1 MKSASIAQI
10 LPYEIRQRLL
20 GLAIKAEM
28 AQAESP
34 AGRESVA
41 YKRCIDDIDRVTAD
55 ARAQFP
61 HFYKAT

>member
-1 MKSASIAQI
+1 MKSIYIAQI

-20 GLAIKAEM
+20 GLAVKAEF
-28 AQAESP
+28 AAAESP

-41 YKRCIDDIDRVTAD
+41 YKKCIDDIDRVTAD

-61 HFYKAT
+61 HFYKVA

>member
-1 MKSASIAQI
+1 MKSIYIAQI

-20 GLAIKAEM
+20 GLAVKAEF
-28 AQAESP
+28 AAAESP

-41 YKRCIDDIDRVTAD
+41 YKKCIDDIDRVTAG

-61 HFYKAT
+61 HFYKA